1 MDKARS
7 LYVRFALFIGI
18 ILGIVPFIIYFV
30 SPYFATNFTY
40 NFFSF
45 PAYAAILLFAYIIY
59 NREYLRS
66 HQPNPTTKSTMI
78 YTIIG
83 LVCFTLYFLLRIQ
96 IPITLSNWSLFVLLF
111 VALYG
116 FGCLC
121 VACAIFGTAFLAKTY
136 HSLFTMIIIGFIYYS
151 LTTTLWTVWEP
162 LARLSSQGTISL
174 LKAFYSNAHL
184 TYQGTTPMLN
194 VESFTVAV
202 GAPCSG
208 LESLTMFL
216 GLSILL
222 FIYEREN
229 LNTKRFTV
237 AILIGLLGVFML
249 NIIRMSLLMAIGTR
263 HPDFALGLF
272 HSNAGWMFFSIFVLI
287 LLWFLY
293 PWMRREKNQSKK
305 TTKL

>member
-45 PAYAAILLFAYIIY
+45 PAYAAILLFAYVIY
-59 NREYLRS
+59 NREYFRT
-66 HQPNPTTKSTMI
+66 HQPNPTLKSTLI
-78 YTIIG
+78 YSLIG
-83 LVCFTLYFLLRIQ
+83 IACFTLYLLLRIYN
-96 IPITLSNWSLFVLLF
+96 PITLADWSIFVLLF
-111 VALYG
+111 VLLYSIG
-116 FGCLC
+116 SLC
-121 VACAIFGTAFLAKTY
+121 IACAIFGTTFLSETY
-136 HSLFTMIIIGFIYYS
+136 HSLFTMLIIGFIYYS
-151 LTTTLWTVWEP
+151 LTNTLWSIWEP

-229 LNTKRFTV
+229 LNPKRFAVTM
-237 AILIGLLGVFML
+237 LIGLLGVFIL

-293 PWMRREKNQSKK
+293 PWMRRKKTQSKK
-305 TTKL
+305 STKF